1 MGVLTQPL
9 RGLQGFAQIKKDI
22 EEHCY
27 PIGISGCVDS
37 QKGHLI
43 SNLAQEAPCRL
54 LLTYREEKAAEL
66 YEDLCF
72 FDSAT
77 VLFPGKDLLF
87 YNADIHSN
95 HTVTQRMKV
104 MERLISGESLTVVA
118 CIDVLME
125 RMISREEFCKNL
137 ISIDQE
143 SVVETDALKLRLVEL
158 GYVAAPLIENPGE
171 FSIRGDIIDIF
182 PLTLEC
188 PVRIEL
194 WGDEVDSIRSFDP
207 ESQRSIENL
216 DHVTIYPATEVILK
230 RGKIH
235 EAIKRMTREYED
247 QEASF
252 LKDKK
257 RVEKKRLKSLL
268 EMVRDQLESFGT
280 YAGSE
285 SLLSYFYED
294 TVSFLSYFP
303 EDTMIFLDESRR
315 VFEKTDMSRQEFHQS
330 MENRIEGGYILPGQ
344 AKLTF
349 LPIEIIEDLLAR
361 PLICLDNLHQ
371 TSEFPG
377 DLREYVLNV
386 RSVPSYQGS
395 FEQLIKDLALW
406 KKKKYQV
413 ILMSSSPTR
422 ARRLAADIREYDLLV
437 WYGDDPERELA
448 PGEIMVTN
456 GRLRSGFEYPE
467 VPFVVLTEKDIFKDR
482 RKKKHQRYKDH
493 KGKKIASLSEISVG
507 DYVVHERYGLGIYRG
522 IEQIESDGSW
532 KDFINIEYKDASNLF
547 IPADQLSIIQKYASA
562 GGGKPRLNSL
572 GGNEWNKTKAKV
584 RSQIQIAAREL
595 LELYAQRQSKKGF
608 SYGEDTVWQ
617 TEFEELFPFEETQD
631 QLIAIE
637 ETKKDMESDRIMDRL
652 ICGDVGYGKT
662 EIAIRAAFKAVM
674 DSKQVVYLVPTT
686 ILAQQ
691 HYNTFRER
699 MEHYPIDVRM
709 LSRFCTA
716 KETKEIKEGL
726 KNGSVDI
733 VIGTHKVL
741 SKTVEYKNL
750 GLLIIDEEQR
760 FGVRQKEK
768 IKQLKKEVDVL
779 CLSATPIPRTLHMS
793 LAGIRDMSLLEVPPV
808 DRRAIQTY
816 VMEFNEEMVRE
827 AIDREVSRGGQV
839 YYVYNRVNGIEE
851 VAAKIQQL
859 MPDMVV
865 EYAHGQMKERQ
876 LENIM
881 LSFINK
887 EIDVLVCTTIIE
899 TGLDIPNA
907 NTIIIHDA
915 HKFGLSQLY
924 QLRGRVGRSNRTAY
938 AFLMYRRNA
947 ILKEEAE
954 KRLRAIREFTDLGS
968 GFKIAMRDLEI
979 RGAGNLLGAEQSG
992 HMEAVGYDLYC
1003 KMLNET
1009 VQQMKGEKEEE
1020 ETFTTSIDLLADAYI
1035 PSSYIPG
1042 ESQKLEFY
1050 KRISY
1055 IENQEEYE
1063 DLMLE
1068 LIDRYGDVPDPMVR
1082 LMDIAL
1088 LKTMAHEA
1096 FLLSVEQRK
1105 TMILFT
1111 MNPKAKVRVEMID
1124 GFLKQ
1129 YRGKMKIKPGVQPVF
1144 AYDPGP
1150 MSKKELIPHV
1160 KEVISEIKHL
1170 IE

>member
-9 RGLQGFAQIKKDI
+9 EGLKGFAQIKKDI
-22 EEHCY
+22 EDGCY

-43 SNLAQEAPCRL
+43 ANLAEKSHCRL
-54 LLTYREEKAAEL
+54 LLTYTEEKAAEL

-72 FDSAT
+72 FDSK
-77 VLFPGKDLLF
+77 VVRFPGKDLLF

-95 HTVTQRMKV
+95 HTVTQRMRV
-104 MERLISGESLTVVA
+104 IERLLSGESLTVVA
-118 CIDVLME
+118 GIDVLME
-125 RMISREEFCKNL
+125 RMISVTDLLDSC
-137 ISIDQE
+137 IHIDQS
-143 SVVETDALKLRLVEL
+143 SVLETEALRLRLVEL
-158 GYVAAPLIENPGE
+158 GYVAGSLAENPGE

-207 ESQRSIENL
+207 ESQRSIDNL
-216 DHVTIYPATEVILK
+216 EEVTIYPASEVIVK
-230 RGKIH
+230 RGKIQ
-235 EAIKRMTREYED
+235 EAIRRMTEEYEN
-247 QEASF
+247 QETEF

-257 RVEKKRLKSLL
+257 KTEKKRLKS
-268 EMVRDQLESFGT
+268 MVETLRDQLINFGT
-280 YAGSE
+280 CTGSE

-303 EDTMIFLDESRR
+303 EDTMIFLDESHR
-315 VFEKTDMSRQEFHQS
+315 VFEKAAVSQREYSLS
-330 MENRIEGGYILPGQ
+330 MENRVEGGYILPGQ
-344 AKLTF
+344 ARLTF
-349 LPIEIIEDLLAR
+349 LPGEILGELFAR

-371 TSEFPG
+371 TADFPG
-377 DLREYVLNV
+377 DIREYALNV
-386 RSVPSYQGS
+386 RSVPSYQGG
-395 FEQLIKDLALW
+395 FEQLIKDLNLW

-437 WYGDDPERELA
+437 WYGEDYEKELL
-448 PGEIMVTN
+448 PGEIMVTS

-467 VPFVVLTEKDIFKDR
+467 VPFVVLTEKDIFKER
-482 RKKKHQRYKDH
+482 RKKRNLRHKEY
-493 KGKKIASLSEISVG
+493 KGKKIVSLSDIAIG

-522 IEQIESDGSW
+522 IEQIESEGVLR
-532 KDFINIEYKDASNLF
+532 DFINIEYKDNSNLF

-562 GGGKPRLNSL
+562 GGGKPKLNSL
-572 GGNEWNKTKAKV
+572 GGNEWSKTKAKV

-595 LELYAQRQSKKGF
+595 VDLYADRQLKKGF
-608 SYGEDTVWQ
+608 AYGKDTVWQ
-617 TEFEELFPFEETQD
+617 TEFEELFPFDETED
-631 QLIAIE
+631 QLVAIE
-637 ETKKDMESDRIMDRL
+637 ETKKDMESGRIMDRL

-709 LSRFCTA
+709 LSRFCTP

-726 KNGSVDI
+726 LKGSVDI

-741 SKTVEYKNL
+741 SKTVGYKNL

-768 IKQLKKEVDVL
+768 IKQLKKDVDVL
-779 CLSATPIPRTLHMS
+779 SLSATPIPRTLHMS
-793 LAGIRDMSLLEVPPV
+793 LSGIRDMSLLEVPPG

-816 VMEFNEEMVRE
+816 VMEYNEEMVRE

-839 YYVYNRVNGIEE
+839 YYVYNRVNGIED
-851 VAAKIQQL
+851 VAGKIQQL
-859 MPDMVV
+859 MPDIVV
-865 EYAHGQMKERQ
+865 EYAHGQMKERE

-915 HKFGLSQLY
+915 QRFGLSQLY
-924 QLRGRVGRSNRTAY
+924 QLRGRVGRSSRTAY

-947 ILKEEAE
+947 ILREEAE

-1003 KMLNET
+1003 KMLNEA
-1009 VQQMKGEKEEE
+1009 VRQMKGDSKEEE
-1020 ETFTTSIDLLADAYI
+1020 DFATSIDLAADAYI

-1042 ESQKLEFY
+1042 ESQKLELY

-1063 DLMLE
+1063 DMTDE
-1068 LIDRYGDVPDPMVR
+1068 LTDRYGDIPDPLLR
-1082 LMDIAL
+1082 LMDIAI
-1088 LKTMAHEA
+1088 LKSMAHEA
-1096 FLLSVEQRK
+1096 FILSVDQRK
-1105 TMILFT
+1105 TTISFT
-1111 MNPKAKVRVEMID
+1111 MNPNAKVQVELID
-1124 GFLKQ
+1124 GFLKK
-1129 YRGKMKIKPGVQPVF
+1129 YRGKMKIRPGVHPVF
-1144 AYDPGP
+1144 VYDPGP
-1150 MSKKELIPHV
+1150 LPKKELIPHIKDV
-1160 KEVISEIKHL
+1160 VSEIKHL